1 MSNAWNVDCVFNVSP
16 LVDSSVVPDPQDN
29 LTREVP
35 LVPGESAGSYPN
47 VPDTVSAEL
56 GAFFLCLS
64 VAIFSS
70 LWHSPRFLQAPELSA
85 LSYTAGIGG
94 LMGDGFIYLDYN
106 ATTPTDPRVAE
117 AMRPYLTG
125 CFGNPSSD
133 HQAGREARR
142 AVDQARAR
150 VASSIGAQS
159 DEIIFTSGGTE
170 SNNLAFH
177 GVAAAR
183 GGGHVITSAIEHPAV
198 LEVVLAMES
207 AGDIKMTIVGVDSRG
222 RVDPADIQDALGPD
236 TVLVSL
242 MLANNEVGTL
252 QPVAEVASICR
263 ERGIPVH
270 TDAAQAVGKVPVDV
284 DELGVDLLSI
294 AGHKLYAPKGVG
306 ALYVRR
312 GTEIESFTRGAGHER
327 GLRPGTENVLE
338 IVGLGMACE
347 LVEKELHD
355 EIPRLELMRDRLRDL
370 LVARIPGLVQHGHP
384 KYRLPNT
391 LSVAFPG
398 VEAAGVLSRLEN
410 VVAASAGAACHEGGA
425 ILSHVLW
432 AMGIECEVARS
443 TLRLSVGRFTSEED
457 LEIGARHI
465 ADVVEAAD

>member
-1 MSNAWNVDCVFNVSP
+1 MED
-16 LVDSSVVPDPQDN
+16 D
-29 LTREVP
+29 
-35 LVPGESAGSYPN
+35 
-47 VPDTVSAEL
+47 
-56 GAFFLCLS
+56 
-64 VAIFSS
+64 
-70 LWHSPRFLQAPELSA
+70 
-85 LSYTAGIGG
+85 
-94 LMGDGFIYLDYN
+94 FIYLDYN

-117 AMRPYLTG
+117 AMRPFLTG
-125 CFGNPSSD
+125 YFGNPSSD
-133 HQAGREARR
+133 HRAGREARR

-150 VASSIGAQS
+150 VASSIGARP

-198 LEVVLAMES
+198 LEVVLAMEGS
-207 AGDIKMTIVGVDSRG
+207 RDIEMTIVGVDSRG
-222 RVDPADIQDALGPD
+222 RVDPAAVEEALRPS

-252 QPVAEVASICR
+252 QPVVEVAKICR
-263 ERGIPVH
+263 ERGVAVH
-270 TDAAQAVGKVPVDV
+270 TDAAQAVGKVPVNI

-306 ALYVRR
+306 ALYIRR
-312 GTEIESFTRGAGHER
+312 GVTILPFVRGAGHER

-347 LVEKELHD
+347 LVERELEE
-355 EIPRLELMRDRLRDL
+355 EIPRLRALRDGLRGL
-370 LVARIPGLVQHGHP
+370 LTERIADLVEHGHP
-384 KYRLPNT
+384 ENRLPNT
-391 LSVAFPG
+391 LSLAFPG
-398 VEAAGVLSRLEN
+398 VEAAEVLSRLEN
-410 VVAASAGAACHEGGA
+410 DVAASAGAACHEGGA

-432 AMGIECEVARS
+432 AMGIEPEIARS

-457 LEIGARHI
+457 LEIGARRI
-465 ADVVEAAD
+465 TDAVEAAR

>member
-1 MSNAWNVDCVFNVSP
+1 M
-16 LVDSSVVPDPQDN
+16 DN
-29 LTREVP
+29 R
-35 LVPGESAGSYPN
+35 
-47 VPDTVSAEL
+47 
-56 GAFFLCLS
+56 
-64 VAIFSS
+64 
-70 LWHSPRFLQAPELSA
+70 
-85 LSYTAGIGG
+85 
-94 LMGDGFIYLDYN
+94 FIYLDYN

-133 HQAGREARR
+133 HQAGRQARR

-150 VASSIGAQS
+150 VASSIGARP

-222 RVDPADIQDALGPD
+222 RIDPADIQDALRLD

>member
-1 MSNAWNVDCVFNVSP
+1 MD
-16 LVDSSVVPDPQDN
+16 D
-29 LTREVP
+29 
-35 LVPGESAGSYPN
+35 
-47 VPDTVSAEL
+47 
-56 GAFFLCLS
+56 
-64 VAIFSS
+64 
-70 LWHSPRFLQAPELSA
+70 
-85 LSYTAGIGG
+85 G
-94 LMGDGFIYLDYN
+94 LIYLDYN
-106 ATTPTDPRVAE
+106 ATTPTDPRVVE

-133 HQAGREARR
+133 HQAGRKARQ

-150 VASSIGAQS
+150 VASSIGAQPE
-159 DEIIFTSGGTE
+159 EIIFTSGGTE

-177 GVAAAR
+177 GLVAAR

-207 AGDIKMTIVGVDSRG
+207 AGDIEMTIVGVDSRG
-222 RVDPADIQDALGPD
+222 RVDPADIQDALRPD

-252 QPVAEVASICR
+252 QPVAEVANICR
-263 ERGIPVH
+263 DCGVSVH

-284 DELGVDLLSI
+284 DEFGVDLLSI

-312 GTEIESFTRGAGHER
+312 GTAIQPFTRGAGHER

-338 IVGLGMACE
+338 IVGLGTACE
-347 LVEKELHD
+347 LIEMELHD

-370 LVARIPGLVQHGHP
+370 LVARIPGLVEHGHP
-384 KYRLPNT
+384 RYRLPNT

-398 VEAAGVLSRLEN
+398 VEAAEVLSRLEN
-410 VVAASAGAACHEGGA
+410 DVAVSAGAACHEGGA
-425 ILSHVLW
+425 VLSHVLW
-432 AMGIECEVARS
+432 AMGIDSEVARS
-443 TLRLSVGRFTSEED
+443 TLRLSVGRFTSDED

-465 ADVVEAAD
+465 ADAVEATR

>member
-1 MSNAWNVDCVFNVSP
+1 
-16 LVDSSVVPDPQDN
+16 
-29 LTREVP
+29 
-35 LVPGESAGSYPN
+35 
-47 VPDTVSAEL
+47 
-56 GAFFLCLS
+56 
-64 VAIFSS
+64 
-70 LWHSPRFLQAPELSA
+70 
-85 LSYTAGIGG
+85 
-94 LMGDGFIYLDYN
+94 
-106 ATTPTDPRVAE
+106 
-117 AMRPYLTG
+117 
-125 CFGNPSSD
+125 
-133 HQAGREARR
+133 
-142 AVDQARAR
+142 QARAR

-222 RVDPADIQDALGPD
+222 RIDPADIQDALRLD

>member
-1 MSNAWNVDCVFNVSP
+1 MD
-16 LVDSSVVPDPQDN
+16 
-29 LTREVP
+29 
-35 LVPGESAGSYPN
+35 
-47 VPDTVSAEL
+47 
-56 GAFFLCLS
+56 
-64 VAIFSS
+64 
-70 LWHSPRFLQAPELSA
+70 
-85 LSYTAGIGG
+85 
-94 LMGDGFIYLDYN
+94 DGFIYLDYN

-117 AMRPYLTG
+117 AMRPFLTG
-125 CFGNPSSD
+125 HFGNPSSD
-133 HQAGREARR
+133 HRAGREARR

-150 VASSIGAQS
+150 VASSIGAQP

-177 GVAAAR
+177 GIVAAR

-207 AGDIKMTIVGVDSRG
+207 SRDIEMTIVGVDSRG
-222 RVDPADIQDALGPD
+222 RVDPGAVEQALRPD

-252 QPVAEVASICR
+252 QPVAEVARICR
-263 ERGIPVH
+263 ERRVAVH

-312 GTEIESFTRGAGHER
+312 GTAIEPFARGAGHER

-338 IVGLGMACE
+338 IVGLGVACE
-347 LVEKELHD
+347 LVERELD
-355 EIPRLELMRDRLRDL
+355 QEIPRMGLLTDQLRVL
-370 LVARIPGLVQHGHP
+370 LAARIPDLVEHGHP
-384 KYRLPNT
+384 EHRLPNT

-398 VEAAGVLSRLEN
+398 VEAAEILARLGDR
-410 VVAASAGAACHEGGA
+410 VAASAGAACHEGGA
-425 ILSHVLW
+425 VLSHVLW
-432 AMGIECEVARS
+432 AMDIEPEVARS
-443 TLRLSVGRFTSEED
+443 TLRLSVGRFTSDED
-457 LEIGARHI
+457 IEIGSRRIIDA
-465 ADVVEAAD
+465 VEASAATR